1 MRRRGRSSALFLA
14 LSLTVIAGRAR
25 AAADPPVAAEQV
37 EDEARARFQQGVELL
52 QRGAWS
58 DALAAFS
65 TSARLYPTPQAINNA
80 AICLRKLGR
89 HDEALDRVEALLRDF
104 PDLSAEK
111 RLAGEREAAELAKLV
126 GAIAVEGAEPGAQI
140 AIDGRDRGVT
150 PAPGP
155 LRVLTGSHLVRVLAE
170 GFLPFEARVEVLA
183 GETARITVV
192 AQRRAPEAPPAL
204 GPVLREPPPAPA
216 HRFGIELAGAMM
228 LAPSFGGEAGES
240 CDDRCDRSL
249 GLGGYGALRGSYAI
263 GSSLEVGISAGFL
276 AASQTLDE
284 RRVTVSPPPP
294 IRPGPLDDALTL
306 RGGLLGVWA
315 GTRLGEQP
323 FLDLR
328 LGAGAM
334 LGRMTDTRSW
344 TPGEGASS
352 GGDLPLTESALGAF
366 LYVDPEVRVGVR
378 LGDHLSLTA
387 GVEALV
393 LFAVA
398 APTWPEDRQI
408 SDPKYGTIS
417 FDSESLAGPV
427 LLVLLPGLAA
437 RYVF

>member
-1 MRRRGRSSALFLA
+1 MRRRGRSIALFLA
-14 LSLTVIAGRAR
+14 ASLTVLAGRAR

-37 EDEARARFQQGVELL
+37 ENEARARFQQGVELL

-65 TSARLYPTPQAINNA
+65 TSARLYPTPQAVNNA

-126 GAIAVEGAEPGAQI
+126 GAIAVEGAAPGAQI
-140 AIDGRDRGVT
+140 AIDGRDRGVS

-192 AQRRAPEAPPAL
+192 EQRRAPEAPPA
-204 GPVLREPPPAPA
+204 PRPAPRAAPPA
-216 HRFGIELAGAMM
+216 HRFGIEVAGALMI
-228 LAPSFGGEAGES
+228 APSFGGEVGES
-240 CDDRCDRSL
+240 CDERCESSL

-263 GSSLEVGISAGFL
+263 GPSLEVGVSAGFL
-276 AASQTLDE
+276 AARQTLDE
-284 RRVTVSPPPP
+284 RRVTLNPPPP
-294 IRPGPLDDALTL
+294 MHLGPVDDALTL
-306 RGGLLGVWA
+306 RGGLLGVWV
-315 GTRLGEQP
+315 GTRLGKQP

-334 LGRMTDTRSW
+334 IGRMSDSRSW
-344 TPGEGASS
+344 HPTGDES
-352 GGDLPLTESALGAF
+352 GDAAAPMSAAALGGF
-366 LYVDPEVRVGVR
+366 FYLDPEVRVGLR
-378 LGDHLSLTA
+378 LGEHLSLSA

-398 APTWPEDRQI
+398 APAWPDDRPI
-408 SDPKYGTIS
+408 ADPKYGAIS
-417 FDSESLAGPV
+417 FDPETLAGPV
-427 LLVLLPGLAA
+427 LLALLPGLAV
-437 RYVF
+437 RYAF

>member
-1 MRRRGRSSALFLA
+1 MRRRGSSSALVLA
-14 LSLTVIAGRAR
+14 ASLTVLAGRAL
-25 AAADPPVAAEQV
+25 AAAEPPVAAAQV

-89 HDEALDRVEALLRDF
+89 HDEALDRVEALLRIS
-104 PDLSAEK
+104 PTCRRRRGRPGSA
-111 RLAGEREAAELAKLV
+111 RRRSWRSWWGRSPSRGRAG
-126 GAIAVEGAEPGAQI
+126 GA
-140 AIDGRDRGVT
+140 DRDRWARPRRR

-192 AQRRAPEAPPAL
+192 EQRRAPEALPA
-204 GPVLREPPPAPA
+204 PRPAPRAAAPA

-228 LAPSFGGEAGES
+228 IAPSFGGEVGES
-240 CDDRCDRSL
+240 CDNRCDGSL

-263 GSSLEVGISAGFL
+263 GSSLEVGVSAGFL
-276 AASQTLDE
+276 AAKQTLGE
-284 RRVTVSPPPP
+284 RRVTLNPPPP
-294 IRPGPLDDALTL
+294 IRPGPIDDALTL
-306 RGGLLGVWA
+306 RGGLLGIWV
-315 GTRLGEQP
+315 GTRLGKQP

-334 LGRMTDTRSW
+334 IGRMSDARSW
-344 TPGEGASS
+344 TPGEDASS
-352 GGDLPLTESALGAF
+352 GGDLPLSEAAPGAF
-366 LYVDPEVRVGVR
+366 FYLDPEVRVGVR
-378 LGDHLSLTA
+378 LGDHLSLSA

-398 APTWPEDRQI
+398 APAWPDDRPI

-417 FDSESLAGPV
+417 LDPETLAGPV
-427 LLVLLPGLAA
+427 LLALLPGLAV
-437 RYVF
+437 RYAF